1 LSQAPSSPSLVKRVL
16 GHARQGTLLARTREH
31 WQAYR
36 AISRSKWW
44 DSRRGREGFC
54 NHWLEPS
61 VRLRL
66 YFDSELCRFI
76 YQGDFETNERA
87 YLHAFLRPGDVFVD
101 VGANIGLFTLIA
113 ARIVGESGAVHA
125 FEPCAKTYRRLLDNV
140 AMNKLNNVECHQAA
154 LSDIAQT
161 LEMSISTDGMDA
173 WNALADRPYM
183 GQHYEKESIQACR
196 WDDVASER
204 NLIGRVALM
213 KIDVEGWETHVLN
226 GALKSLSHDDAP
238 VLQVE
243 FTDSAARAA
252 GDSCQN
258 LYRTLESLGY
268 RMYQYDAGSRVL
280 HPDPMRQEYGYLNL
294 FAVKDLAAAKARL
307 EARD

>member
-1 LSQAPSSPSLVKRVL
+1 LSQAPSTPSFVERVL
-16 GHARQGTLLARTREH
+16 GHVRQGTLLARTREH

-36 AISRSKWW
+36 AASREKWW
-44 DSRRGREGFC
+44 KSRRGGDGFYDY
-54 NHWLEPS
+54 WLEPG

-66 YFDSELCRFI
+66 YFDSELCRLIFH
-76 YQGDFETNERA
+76 GTFETAERA
-87 YLHAFLRPGDVFVD
+87 FMHAFLRTGDVFVD

-125 FEPCAKTYRRLLDNV
+125 FEPCAKTFRRLLDNV
-140 AMNKLNNVECHQAA
+140 AMNKLKNVECHQAA
-154 LSDIAQT
+154 LSDNAQT
-161 LEMSISTDGMDA
+161 LELSISTDGMDG

-183 GQHYEKESIQACR
+183 GEHYEKETIQARR

-213 KIDVEGWETHVLN
+213 KIDVEGWETRVLN
-226 GALKSLSHDDAP
+226 GALDSLSHDDSP

-252 GDSCQN
+252 GDSCQS
-258 LYRTLESLGY
+258 LYQTLEHLGY
-268 RMYQYDAGSRVL
+268 RMYRYDDGNRVL
-280 HPDPMRQEYGYLNL
+280 DPDPMRQEYGYQNL
-294 FAVKDLAAAKARL
+294 FAVKHLAAVQARV
-307 EARD
+307 EARY